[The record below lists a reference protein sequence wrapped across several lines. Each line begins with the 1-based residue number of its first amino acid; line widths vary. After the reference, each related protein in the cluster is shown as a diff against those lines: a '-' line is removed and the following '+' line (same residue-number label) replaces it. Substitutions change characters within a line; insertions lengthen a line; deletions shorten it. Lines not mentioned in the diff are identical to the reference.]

1 MGVSVT
7 KEKAIPMQLKK
18 LRAAFVNESGL
29 ALHRCLWAATK
40 APYEI
45 RDGAIRDLTK
55 AHKACREKK
64 TVPGRNEAKSQSHS
78 GSASGARR
86 TANNPSSCARVCGIS
101 VQAQHMPIFSHRS

>member
-64 TVPGRNEAKSQSHS
+64 QCQEETRRKARAIQVPL
-78 GSASGARR
+78 
-86 TANNPSSCARVCGIS
+86 P
-101 VQAQHMPIFSHRS
+101 VQEGPQTIHPHAQECVE